1 MSQVAQELLMIPSQK
16 MKKPIFTNKAP
27 AAIGPYSQ
35 AVQWG
40 DVVYISGQIPLNP
53 ESGQLNNVT
62 FEDEANQVL
71 DNLEAICQEAGST
84 LDNILKLTI
93 YLTDLSKFDKVNS
106 IMASRF
112 SEPFPA
118 RATLEISKLP
128 KDVSIEM
135 DAILSI
141 TI

>member
-1 MSQVAQELLMIPSQK
+1 
-16 MKKPIFTNKAP
+16 MKKPIFTSKAP

-40 DVVYISGQIPLNP
+40 DVVFISGQIPLDPKN
-53 ESGQLNNVT
+53 GQLNNAT
-62 FEDEANQVL
+62 FEDETNQVL
-71 DNLEAICQEAGST
+71 DNLEAICQEAGGT
-84 LDNILKLTI
+84 LDHILKLTI
-93 YLTDLSKFDKVNS
+93 YLTDLSKFDVVNS
-106 IMASRF
+106 IMATRF

-128 KDVSIEM
+128 KEVSIEI

>member
-1 MSQVAQELLMIPSQK
+1 MTLNQK

-40 DVVYISGQIPLNP
+40 DVVFISGQIPLDP
-53 ESGQLNNVT
+53 ENGQLNNAT
-62 FEDEANQVL
+62 FEDETNQVL
-71 DNLEAICQEAGST
+71 DNLEAICHEAGGT
-84 LDNILKLTI
+84 LDHILKLTI
-93 YLTDLSKFDKVNS
+93 YLTDLSKFDVVNS

-128 KDVSIEM
+128 KEVSIEI

>member
-1 MSQVAQELLMIPSQK
+1 
-16 MKKPIFTNKAP
+16 MKKPIFTSKAP

-40 DVVYISGQIPLNP
+40 DVVFISGQIPLNP
-53 ESGQLNNVT
+53 ENGQLNNTT
-62 FEDEANQVL
+62 FEDETNQVL
-71 DNLEAICQEAGST
+71 DNLEAICQEVGGT
-84 LDNILKLTI
+84 LDHILKLTI
-93 YLTDLSKFDKVNS
+93 YLTDLSKFDVVNS

-128 KDVSIEM
+128 KEVSIEM

>member
-1 MSQVAQELLMIPSQK
+1 
-16 MKKPIFTNKAP
+16 MKKPIFTSKAP

-40 DVVYISGQIPLNP
+40 DVVFISGQIPLDP
-53 ESGQLNNVT
+53 ENGQLNNAT
-62 FEDEANQVL
+62 FEDETNQVL
-71 DNLEAICQEAGST
+71 DNLEAICQEAGGT
-84 LDNILKLTI
+84 LDHILKLTI
-93 YLTDLSKFDKVNS
+93 YLTDLAKFDVVNS

-128 KDVSIEM
+128 KEVSIEI

>member
-1 MSQVAQELLMIPSQK
+1 MTPNQK

-40 DVVYISGQIPLNP
+40 DVVFISGQIPLDP
-53 ESGQLNNVT
+53 ENGQLNNAT
-62 FEDEANQVL
+62 FEDETNQVL
-71 DNLEAICQEAGST
+71 DNLEAICQEAGGT
-84 LDNILKLTI
+84 LDHILKLTI
-93 YLTDLSKFDKVNS
+93 YLTDLSKFDVVNS
-106 IMASRF
+106 IMATRF

-128 KDVSIEM
+128 KEVSIEI

>member
-1 MSQVAQELLMIPSQK
+1 MTQNQK
-16 MKKPIFTNKAP
+16 MKKPIFTSKAP

-40 DVVYISGQIPLNP
+40 DVVFISGQIPLDP
-53 ESGQLNNVT
+53 ENGQLNNAT
-62 FEDEANQVL
+62 FEDETNQVL
-71 DNLEAICQEAGST
+71 DNLEAICQEAGGT
-84 LDNILKLTI
+84 LDHILKLTI
-93 YLTDLSKFDKVNS
+93 YLTDLSKFDVVNS

-128 KDVSIEM
+128 KEVSIEM

-141 TI
+141 AN

>member
-1 MSQVAQELLMIPSQK
+1 MTPNQK
-16 MKKPIFTNKAP
+16 MKKPIFTSKAP

-40 DVVYISGQIPLNP
+40 DVVFISGQIPLDP
-53 ESGQLNNVT
+53 ENGQLNNAT
-62 FEDEANQVL
+62 FEDETNQVL

-84 LDNILKLTI
+84 LDHILKLTI
-93 YLTDLSKFDKVNS
+93 YLTDLSKFDAVNS

-118 RATLEISKLP
+118 RATVEISKLP
-128 KDVSIEM
+128 KEVSIEI

-141 TI
+141 TN

>member
-1 MSQVAQELLMIPSQK
+1 MMPNQK

-40 DVVYISGQIPLNP
+40 DVVFISGQIPLDP
-53 ESGQLNNVT
+53 ENGQLNNAT
-62 FEDEANQVL
+62 FEDETNQVL
-71 DNLEAICQEAGST
+71 DNLEAICQEAGGT
-84 LDNILKLTI
+84 LDHILKLTI
-93 YLTDLSKFDKVNS
+93 YLTDLSKFDVVNA
-106 IMASRF
+106 IMAARF

-128 KDVSIEM
+128 KEVSIEI

>member
-1 MSQVAQELLMIPSQK
+1 MIPNQK
-16 MKKPIFTNKAP
+16 MKKPIFTNNAP

-40 DVVYISGQIPLNP
+40 DVVFISGQIPLDP
-53 ESGQLNNVT
+53 ENGQLNNAT
-62 FEDEANQVL
+62 FEDETNQVL
-71 DNLEAICQEAGST
+71 DNLEAICQEAGGT
-84 LDNILKLTI
+84 LDHILKLTI
-93 YLTDLSKFDKVNS
+93 YLTDLSKFDVVNS
-106 IMASRF
+106 IMAARF

-128 KDVSIEM
+128 KEVSIEI

>member
-1 MSQVAQELLMIPSQK
+1 MTPNQK
-16 MKKPIFTNKAP
+16 MKKPIFTSKAP

-40 DVVYISGQIPLNP
+40 DVVFISGQIPLDP
-53 ESGQLNNVT
+53 ENGQLNNAT
-62 FEDEANQVL
+62 FEDETNQVL

-84 LDNILKLTI
+84 LDHILKLTI
-93 YLTDLSKFDKVNS
+93 YLTDLSKFDVVNS

-128 KDVSIEM
+128 KEVSIEM

>member
-1 MSQVAQELLMIPSQK
+1 MIPNQK

-40 DVVYISGQIPLNP
+40 DVVFISGQIPLNP
-53 ESGQLNNVT
+53 ENDQLNNAT
-62 FEDEANQVL
+62 FEDETNQVL
-71 DNLEAICQEAGST
+71 DNLEAICQEAGGT
-84 LDNILKLTI
+84 LDHILKLTI
-93 YLTDLSKFDKVNS
+93 YLTDLSKFDVVNS
-106 IMASRF
+106 IMVTRF

-128 KDVSIEM
+128 KEVSIEI

-141 TI
+141 TN

>member
-1 MSQVAQELLMIPSQK
+1 
-16 MKKPIFTNKAP
+16 MKKPIFTSKAP

-40 DVVYISGQIPLNP
+40 DVVFISGQIPLDP
-53 ESGQLNNVT
+53 ENGQLNNAT
-62 FEDEANQVL
+62 FEDETNQVL
-71 DNLEAICQEAGST
+71 DNLEAICQEAGGT
-84 LDNILKLTI
+84 LDHILKLTI
-93 YLTDLSKFDKVNS
+93 YLTDLAKFDVVNS

-118 RATLEISKLP
+118 RATVEISKLP
-128 KDVSIEM
+128 KEVSIEM

-141 TI
+141 TN

>member
-1 MSQVAQELLMIPSQK
+1 

-27 AAIGPYSQ
+27 AALGPYSQ
-35 AVQWG
+35 AIQGG
-40 DVVYISGQIPLNP
+40 DVVFISGQIPLIP
-53 ESGQLNNVT
+53 STGELNNKT
-62 FEDEANQVL
+62 FNDQASQVI
-71 DNLEAICQEAGST
+71 DNLEAICNEAGGS

-93 YLTDLSKFDKVNS
+93 FLTDLTNFDEVNE
-106 IMASRF
+106 IMIRRF

-128 KDVSIEM
+128 KGVDIEM

-141 TI
+141 QV

>member
-1 MSQVAQELLMIPSQK
+1 MTPNQK
-16 MKKPIFTNKAP
+16 MKKPIFTSKAP

-40 DVVYISGQIPLNP
+40 DVVFISGQIPLDP
-53 ESGQLNNVT
+53 ENGQLNNAT
-62 FEDEANQVL
+62 FEDETNQVL
-71 DNLEAICQEAGST
+71 DNLEAICQEAGGT
-84 LDNILKLTI
+84 LDHILKLTI
-93 YLTDLSKFDKVNS
+93 YLTDLSNFDVVNS

-128 KDVSIEM
+128 KEVSIEI

>member
-1 MSQVAQELLMIPSQK
+1 
-16 MKKPIFTNKAP
+16 MKKPIFTSKAP

-40 DVVYISGQIPLNP
+40 DVVFISGQIPLNP
-53 ESGQLNNVT
+53 ENGQLNNAT
-62 FEDEANQVL
+62 FEDETNQVL
-71 DNLEAICQEAGST
+71 DNLEAICQEAGGT
-84 LDNILKLTI
+84 LDQILKLTI
-93 YLTDLSKFDKVNS
+93 YLTDLSKFDVVNS

-128 KDVSIEM
+128 KEVSIEI

>member
-1 MSQVAQELLMIPSQK
+1 MTPNQK

-40 DVVYISGQIPLNP
+40 DVVFISGQIPLNP
-53 ESGQLNNVT
+53 ENDQLNNAT
-62 FEDEANQVL
+62 FEDETNQVL
-71 DNLEAICQEAGST
+71 DNLEAICQEAGGT
-84 LDNILKLTI
+84 LDHILKLTI
-93 YLTDLSKFDKVNS
+93 YLTDLSNFDVVNS
-106 IMASRF
+106 IMATRF

-128 KDVSIEM
+128 KEVSIEM

-141 TI
+141 TN